1 MSLCSRNTPISA
13 GESPAPGGIA
23 YRVNPA
29 LGAVIPPPIAAITR
43 LAADR
48 EFPPDK
54 PLLDLAQAV
63 PAYPPADALTA
74 HLASAVRKPEM
85 ARYTPIVGRDDL
97 RGALAEALSEAYGGR
112 ITPAQVAVTAGCNQ
126 AFCLALMALAGPGDE
141 AILAGPSYFNYQ
153 MWLEMLG
160 VSPVYLPFR
169 PERGGVP
176 DPADARERITPRT
189 RAIVLVTPNNPTG
202 AIYPPETIDGFRRLA
217 REAGVALAL
226 DETYRDFLPG
236 DGPPHSLFAE
246 PRWDETLVHL
256 YSFSKVYSLTGYRV
270 GALVAGSGLL
280 AEVAKAADCVAIC
293 APAIAQ
299 EAALYGLNHLADFRA
314 DKRRLVLERVAQFR
328 AVFERRDLSYE
339 LICAGAFFAYVRH
352 PFAGTPAVDV
362 AHRLIREENVLCLP
376 GSAFGP
382 DQEDYLRFA
391 LANIDGDA
399 MTALGERLVASQG

>member
-1 MSLCSRNTPISA
+1 MPISA
-13 GESPAPGGIA
+13 GAESAPGGVA
-23 YRVNPA
+23 YRINPA
-29 LGAVIPPPIAAITR
+29 LGAVIPPPIAAIAR

-112 ITPAQVAVTAGCNQ
+112 VTPAQVAITAGCNQ

-176 DPADARERITPRT
+176 DPADAAARITPRT

-202 AIYPPETIDGFRRLA
+202 AIYPPETIDGFHRLA
-217 REAGVALAL
+217 REAGVALVL

-236 DGPPHSLFAE
+236 GGPPHGLFAE
-246 PRWDETLVHL
+246 PRWDETLIHL

-270 GALVAGSGLL
+270 GALVAGRGLL

-299 EAALYGLNHLADFRA
+299 EAALYGLNRLADFRA

-382 DQEDYLRFA
+382 DQENYLRFA

-399 MTALGERLVASQG
+399 MAALGERLVASQG

>member
-1 MSLCSRNTPISA
+1 M
-13 GESPAPGGIA
+13 
-23 YRVNPA
+23 NPA
-29 LGAVIPPPIAAITR
+29 LGAVIPPPIAAIAR

-54 PLLDLAQAV
+54 PPLDLAQAV

-97 RGALAEALSEAYGGR
+97 RGALATALSQAYGGR
-112 ITPAQVAVTAGCNQ
+112 VAPAQVAITAGCNQ
-126 AFCLALMALAGPGDE
+126 AFCLALMALAGSGDE

-202 AIYPPETIDGFRRLA
+202 AIYPPETIDGFHRLA
-217 REAGVALAL
+217 REAGVALVL

-236 DGPPHSLFAE
+236 SGPPHGLFAE

-270 GALVAGSGLL
+270 GALVAGRGLL

-362 AHRLIREENVLCLP
+362 AHRLIRDENVLCLP

>member
-1 MSLCSRNTPISA
+1 M
-13 GESPAPGGIA
+13 
-23 YRVNPA
+23 
-29 LGAVIPPPIAAITR
+29 
-43 LAADR
+43 
-48 EFPPDK
+48 
-54 PLLDLAQAV
+54 

-74 HLASAVRKPEM
+74 HLATAVRKPEM

-97 RGALAEALSEAYGGR
+97 RHALAEALSATYGG
-112 ITPAQVAVTAGCNQ
+112 QVAPDQVAITAGCNQ
-126 AFCLALMALAGPGDE
+126 AFCLALMALAGQGDE

-176 DPADARERITPRT
+176 DPADASARITPRT

-202 AIYPPETIDGFRRLA
+202 AIYPPETIDGFHRLA
-217 REAGVALAL
+217 REAGVALVL

-236 DGPPHSLFAE
+236 DGPPHGLFAQ
-246 PRWDETLVHL
+246 RNWDETLVHL

-299 EAALYGLNHLADFRA
+299 EAALYGLRNLADFRA
-314 DKRRLVLERVAQFR
+314 EKRRLVLERVAQFR
-328 AVFERRDLSYE
+328 AVFERNDLAYE

-382 DQEDYLRFA
+382 DQDDFLRLA
-391 LANIDGDA
+391 LANIGGNA
-399 MTALGERLVASQG
+399 MTALGDRLVASQG

>member
-1 MSLCSRNTPISA
+1 M
-13 GESPAPGGIA
+13 
-23 YRVNPA
+23 
-29 LGAVIPPPIAAITR
+29 
-43 LAADR
+43 
-48 EFPPDK
+48 
-54 PLLDLAQAV
+54 
-63 PAYPPADALTA
+63 PAYPPAEALTA
-74 HLASAVRKPEM
+74 HLASAVRQPEM

-97 RGALAEALSEAYGGR
+97 RHALAEALSQDYGGR
-112 ITPAQVAVTAGCNQ
+112 VAPDRVAITAGCNQ

-176 DPADARERITPRT
+176 DPADAAVRITPRT

-202 AIYPPETIDGFRRLA
+202 AIYPPETIDAFHRLA
-217 REAGVALAL
+217 REAGVALVL

-236 DGPPHSLFAE
+236 DGPPHGLLAR
-246 PRWDETLVHL
+246 PDWDETLIHL

-270 GALVAGSGLL
+270 GALVGASRLL

-299 EAALYGLNHLADFRA
+299 EAALYGLRNLADFRA
-314 DKRRLVLERVAQFR
+314 EKRRLVLERVAQFR
-328 AVFERRDLSYE
+328 AVFERRDLAYE

-362 AHRLIREENVLCLP
+362 AHRLIQEENVLCLP

-382 DQEDYLRFA
+382 DQESYLRFA

-399 MTALGERLVASQG
+399 MAALGDRLVASQR

>member
-1 MSLCSRNTPISA
+1 MSA
-13 GESPAPGGIA
+13 GEEPAPGGIA
-23 YRVNPA
+23 YRINPA
-29 LGAVIPPPIAAITR
+29 LGAVIPPPIAAIAR

-54 PLLDLAQAV
+54 PPLDLAQAV

-97 RGALAEALSEAYGGR
+97 RGALATALSQAYGGR
-112 ITPAQVAVTAGCNQ
+112 VAPAQVAITAGCNQ
-126 AFCLALMALAGPGDE
+126 AFCLALMALAGSGDE

-202 AIYPPETIDGFRRLA
+202 AIYPPETIDGFHRLA
-217 REAGVALAL
+217 REAGVALVL

-236 DGPPHSLFAE
+236 SGPPHGLFAE

-270 GALVAGSGLL
+270 GALVAGRGLL

-362 AHRLIREENVLCLP
+362 AHRLIRDENVLCLP

>member
-1 MSLCSRNTPISA
+1 M
-13 GESPAPGGIA
+13 
-23 YRVNPA
+23 
-29 LGAVIPPPIAAITR
+29 
-43 LAADR
+43 
-48 EFPPDK
+48 
-54 PLLDLAQAV
+54 

-74 HLASAVRKPEM
+74 HLADAVRRPET
-85 ARYTPIVGRDDL
+85 ARYTPIVGRNDL
-97 RGALAEALSEAYGGR
+97 RSALAAALSATYDGLVTR
-112 ITPAQVAVTAGCNQ
+112 DHVAITAGCNQ
-126 AFCLALMALAGPGDE
+126 AFCLAQMALAGPGDE
-141 AILAGPSYFNYQ
+141 AILAAPSYFNYQ

-176 DPADARERITPRT
+176 DPQDAAARITPRT

-202 AIYPPETIDGFRRLA
+202 AIYPPETIHAFHCLA
-217 REAGVALAL
+217 REAGLALVL

-236 DGPPHSLFAE
+236 DGPPHGLFA
-246 PRWDETLVHL
+246 RSDWAETLVHI

-270 GALVAGSGLL
+270 GALVASGDLL

-299 EAALYGLNHLADFRA
+299 EAALYGLRHLADFRA
-314 DKRRLVLERVAQFR
+314 EKRRTVLERVAQFR
-328 AVFERRDLSYE
+328 AVFERQDLAYE
-339 LICAGAFFAYVRH
+339 LISAGAFFAYVRH
-352 PFAGTPAVDV
+352 PFTGTPAVDI
-362 AHRLIREENVLCLP
+362 AHRLIKEQNVLCLP

-399 MTALGERLVASQG
+399 MAALGDRLEASQA

>member
-1 MSLCSRNTPISA
+1 
-13 GESPAPGGIA
+13 
-23 YRVNPA
+23 
-29 LGAVIPPPIAAITR
+29 
-43 LAADR
+43 
-48 EFPPDK
+48 
-54 PLLDLAQAV
+54 
-63 PAYPPADALTA
+63 
-74 HLASAVRKPEM
+74 M

-97 RGALAEALSEAYGGR
+97 RSALAEALSGAYGGQV
-112 ITPAQVAVTAGCNQ
+112 TPDQVAITAGCNQ

-141 AILAGPSYFNYQ
+141 AILAAPSYFNYQ
-153 MWLEMLG
+153 MWLEMLD

-176 DPADARERITPRT
+176 DPADARARITPRT

-202 AIYPPETIDGFRRLA
+202 AIYPPETIDGFHHLA
-217 REAGVALAL
+217 REAGVALVL

-236 DGPPHSLFAE
+236 DGPPHGLFAQPHWE
-246 PRWDETLVHL
+246 ETLVHL

-299 EAALYGLNHLADFRA
+299 EAALYGLNRLADFRA
-314 DKRRLVLERVAQFR
+314 EKRRLVLERVAQFR
-328 AVFERRDLSYE
+328 AVFERRELDYE

-362 AHRLIREENVLCLP
+362 AHRLIQEENVLCLP

-382 DQEDYLRFA
+382 DQHDYLRFA

-399 MTALGERLVASQG
+399 MAALGDRLVASQG